1 MIAELIPIYRDFRCV
16 ASLNCARPPEKRRN
30 AFGLIKRK
38 RAIVVSHSS
47 SSRIC
52 VFSIGVPGIGC
63 NKLRGMDKI
72 PSFCKK
78 QAISIR
84 SSIVSPMPIIP
95 PQQMRKPIP
104 GRYGWFPSS
113 ARSYAWNK
121 VDGNRKGRSR
131 YCSDNS
137 PLRYRKAIG
146 VGSGLAIP
154 WRHSI

>member
-30 AFGLIKRK
+30 AFGLIRRK

-47 SSRIC
+47 SCKIRIC
-52 VFSIGVPGIGC
+52 SIGVPGIGC

-72 PSFCKK
+72 PSFRRK

-84 SSIVSPMPIIP
+84 SFIVSPIPIIP
-95 PQQMRKPIP
+95 PQQIRKPIS
-104 GRYGWFPSS
+104 RAVCMVSIS
-113 ARSYAWNK
+113 VRLYAWNRA
-121 VDGNRKGRSR
+121 DGNRKGQSR
-131 YCSDNS
+131 YCSDSS

-146 VGSGLAIP
+146 VGSG
-154 WRHSI
+154 